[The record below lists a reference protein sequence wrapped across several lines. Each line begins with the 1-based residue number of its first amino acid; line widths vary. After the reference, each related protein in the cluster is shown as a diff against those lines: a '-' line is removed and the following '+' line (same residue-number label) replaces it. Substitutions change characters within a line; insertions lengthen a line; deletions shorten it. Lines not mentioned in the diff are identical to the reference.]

1 MGCEQWS
8 ADGVVSLGTDDGG
21 WRGRHRSVYSVVSVS
36 ASHENETSWHPNG
49 QTHALNP
56 PMPPRLQRKPAS
68 APEHL
73 ADVPMLGNRHNAPLA
88 LAPAEALCLE
98 RPH

>member
-1 MGCEQWS
+1 MTACQACTLRRAQSGRRASTKPALAAIASAPRAMRFARNWS
-8 ADGVVSLGTDDGG
+8 
-21 WRGRHRSVYSVVSVS
+21 RH
-36 ASHENETSWHPNG
+36 AIG
-49 QTHALNP
+49 
-56 PMPPRLQRKPAS
+56 MPPRLQRKPAS